1 MPREKKVI
9 LVIDDQK
16 DTRELISKTLTNRMF
31 TVITA
36 PGGREGIQMAKL
48 RKPDVILLDMV
59 MPHFDGIQ
67 TCRLMKKMPR
77 VRDIPVIFLTASKD
91 KEKVLEAIE
100 AGGVDYVVKPFSPAE
115 MLTRL
120 EKLTKT
126 DEDDFEAESIVQES
140 EVPEDYIAKKEAEE
154 KEEPKEPF
162 KMNRLDSVM
171 VIEIN
176 LSRIDMENYSLYRNL
191 FNDIINDG
199 ISRVVL
205 DISKIES
212 VDGTGLGLLI
222 SFNNT
227 LTKYS
232 GGLKITYPSK
242 QVNNQFS
249 FISLKYLFNAF
260 ENVEEAAAS
269 FKAIEVKEE
278 ESTDFKGQNLCTAC
292 TYANPPSFRHC
303 ANCGSSLT
311 MGIDDKILEVLRET
325 ISRKAFSD
333 APTEKIQE
341 LNKSRNLEPEDIPTP
356 REFEVEVKKEDITI
370 FFKSTLVTDK
380 ELLVNEQ
387 IAIRPPKIDEQLLAL
402 SPGTDIILRTKKE
415 GSGTSFNS
423 TVKDFDAES
432 QKMIVQYTQEA
443 KIIHSENKF
452 SVKAKPSIPL
462 KILDLTAS
470 GSQQPVQGSI
480 IEISRVG
487 MTVHSMDDIPV
498 NQCLAVKFKLPDETE
513 ISSPLVIARPGNK
526 DFLYEVELVVMDE
539 KERSNLIQYMYQRQI
554 KQQKV
559 Q

>member
-1 MPREKKVI
+1 MCKKKKKI

-16 DTRELISKTLTNRMF
+16 DTRDIVAKTLSNDEF
-31 TVITA
+31 EVITA
-36 PGGREGIQMAKL
+36 PGGREGIQIAKL
-48 RKPDVILLDMV
+48 QRPDVILLDMM
-59 MPHFDGIQ
+59 MPNFNGVQ
-67 TCRLMKKMPR
+67 TCRVLKKFPGTKE
-77 VRDIPVIFLTASKD
+77 IPVIFLTASNNQED
-91 KEKVLEAIE
+91 VLDAIK
-100 AGGVDYVVKPFSPAE
+100 AGGRDYIVKPFSPSAVMNRIQSLTAE
-115 MLTRL
+115 Q
-120 EKLTKT
+120 
-126 DEDDFEAESIVQES
+126 EDPEFEASSVIV
-140 EVPEDYIAKKEAEE
+140 
-154 KEEPKEPF
+154 KEELPSAEDKEKDAEAEPF
-162 KMNRLDSVM
+162 KLNRLDSVM
-171 VIEIN
+171 VIQIK

-199 ISRVVL
+199 LSRVVL
-205 DISKIES
+205 DISKIKS
-212 VDGTGLGLLI
+212 VDGAGLGLLI

-227 LTKYS
+227 LSKYL
-232 GGLKITYPSK
+232 GGLRITYPSK
-242 QVNNQFS
+242 EVNNQFS
-249 FISLKYLFNAF
+249 FISLKYLFDSF
-260 ENVEEAAAS
+260 ESVEEAAAS
-269 FKAIEVKEE
+269 FKAIEIEEE

-303 ANCGSSLT
+303 AHCGSSLT
-311 MGIDDKILEVLRET
+311 MGIDDKILEVLRES

-370 FFKSTLVTDK
+370 FFQSKLVTDE
-380 ELLVNEQ
+380 ELEQNEQ
-387 IAIRPPKIDEQLLAL
+387 IAIRPPKIDEQLLPL

-423 TVKDFDAES
+423 TVKDFDAEG
-432 QKMIVQYTQEA
+432 KRMTVQYTQEA

-452 SVKAKPSIPL
+452 SIKAEPSIPL
-462 KILDLTAS
+462 KILDPTAS

-487 MTVHSMDDIPV
+487 MTVYSMEEIPV
-498 NQCLAVKFKLPDETE
+498 NQCLAIKFQLPDETE

-539 KERSNLIQYMYQRQI
+539 KERSNLIQYMYKRQI
-554 KQQKV
+554 KQQKI